1 MKSAVVTLAQAWIHR
16 ESMPA
21 AFLGESLFCL
31 DATNAGRARM
41 IAATTQEGIAG
52 RLEMIS
58 GGMGHYYET
67 GHCRR

>member
-1 MKSAVVTLAQAWIHR
+1 
-16 ESMPA
+16 MPA